1 MGRPEAQKELM
12 TVSGL
17 GVVETMPGAVSMA
30 LHAGAVYRVRRLTC
44 LAYEQVVRLVALE
57 MKPEAME
64 WAMVCEMVLAKVL
77 VALEPVEA
85 QQARVAHWKTPPPQR
100 EAVAHPHQ

>member
-12 TVSGL
+12 TVSDL

-44 LAYEQVVRLVALE
+44 LAYEQVVRLVVLE
-57 MKPEAME
+57 MKPGAME
-64 WAMVCEMVLAKVL
+64 WAKVCEMVP
-77 VALEPVEA
+77 VALVPVKV